1 MAMTDEQ
8 EKQLEEFFKTKLREQ
23 YNKGLRVGVL
33 TVSKIV
39 IDKLNDSSKTFMKRI
54 KEIKRFCET
63 PWEKQM
69 RDEKEFRNATNNV
82 NSTDDTQVPSEDN
95 IGSNTA

>member
-69 RDEKEFRNATNNV
+69 RD
-82 NSTDDTQVPSEDN
+82 DDTQVPSEDN